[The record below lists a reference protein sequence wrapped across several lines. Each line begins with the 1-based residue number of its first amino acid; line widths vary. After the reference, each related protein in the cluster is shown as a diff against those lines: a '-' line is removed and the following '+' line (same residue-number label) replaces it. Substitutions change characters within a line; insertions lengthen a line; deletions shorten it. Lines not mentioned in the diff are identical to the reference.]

1 MKKTKCKT
9 CGGKVNS
16 HNYCNACL
24 TFAQPE
30 AQTEHKC
37 SHCNGKGY
45 NTAFQ
50 DNVPADGWEARG
62 LPQMAAENVKVP
74 CPKCGGCGQYMID
87 VKCDCHPQPTDGL
100 VDYMARLR
108 KIEDGEPLVDFIRQ
122 LLVEQR
128 LKTINECLNALPLPP
143 FTYPETDAEY
153 SANYYSLHHRAILQ
167 SLKPKPHA

>member
-87 VKCDCHPQPTDGL
+87 VKCDCRPQPTEQKECEHKWIMLDEIVQCCKCQIPKPAPQPTDGL
-100 VDYMARLR
+100 
-108 KIEDGEPLVDFIRQ
+108 
-122 LLVEQR
+122 
-128 LKTINECLNALPLPP
+128 LNVW
-143 FTYPETDAEY
+143 
-153 SANYYSLHHRAILQ
+153 
-167 SLKPKPHA
+167 